1 MCIVVIVTKIV
12 QVIVDTAAITILDTS
27 KSI

>member
-12 QVIVDTAAITILDTS
+12 QAIVDTAAITILDTS